1 MLCCDTEIPHV
12 FLVPDKQFYEV
23 HASAADSVNQI
34 LQLEDDEISTLS
46 M

>member
-1 MLCCDTEIPHV
+1 VVCKTEIPHGS
-12 FLVPDKQFYEV
+12 LVPDKQFYEV

-46 M
+46 K